1 MLQMIFAHRGASHQF
16 AEHTRAAYLQA
27 LVEGT
32 DGVECDV
39 HMTRDGQL
47 VCIHDSTLDRTS
59 NGTGD
64 VADHTLRELRALDFA
79 SWKGA
84 NIPPEFGG
92 IADQFL
98 SLGDLLELLLAA
110 GREVSL
116 AIELKHPSPFG
127 LKLEEKLIT
136 FLMQRGWDPESST
149 LANVSISFMS
159 FNPDSVKH
167 LLEKVPSHTV
177 CQLVSDVRPQ
187 ELRAELHLG
196 ALTAAAVIGLL
207 RRALNDGE
215 QNIDSHSA
223 GMAGPG
229 VDYVLAHPARVR
241 RWIAEGIRVRVW
253 TVDEPHDVDFM
264 RELGVQELTTNRP
277 AAVRAQ
283 LAVPPPAARI
293 QPAGSDC
300 D

>member
-1 MLQMIFAHRGASHQF
+1 MVYTIFAHRGASHQF

-27 LVEGT
+27 LAEGT

-39 HMTRDGQL
+39 HMTRDQQL
-47 VCIHDSTLDRTS
+47 VCIHDSSLDRTS
-59 NGTGD
+59 SGTGD
-64 VADHTLRELRALDFA
+64 VADHTLRDLRDLDFA

-84 NIPPEFGG
+84 TIPPEYGG

-136 FLMQRGWDPESST
+136 FLMKQGWDPVSST

-159 FNPDSVKH
+159 FNPDSVRH

-177 CQLVSDVRPQ
+177 CQLVSDVRPI

-229 VDYVLAHPARVR
+229 IDYVKTHPARVR
-241 RWIAEGIRVRVW
+241 RWLAEGIRLRVW
-253 TVDEPHDVDFM
+253 TVDDAADVELM
-264 RELGVQELTTNRP
+264 RELGIQEITTNRP

-283 LAVPPPAARI
+283 LDGTRQ
-293 QPAGSDC
+293 QP
-300 D
+300 

>member
-1 MLQMIFAHRGASHQF
+1 MQQTIFAHRGASHQF

-27 LVEGT
+27 LAEGA

-39 HMTRDGQL
+39 HMTRDEQL

-64 VADHTLRELRALDFA
+64 VADHTLRELRDLDFS

-84 NIPPEFGG
+84 GIPVEFGG
-92 IADQFL
+92 VADQFL
-98 SLGDLLELLLAA
+98 SLGDLLRLLLAA
-110 GREVSL
+110 GREVLL
-116 AIELKHPSPFG
+116 AIELKHPSPYG
-127 LKLEEKLIT
+127 LKLEEKLVT
-136 FLMQRGWDPESST
+136 FLMQQGWDPESST

-167 LLEKVPSHTV
+167 LLEKVPAHTV
-177 CQLVSDVRPQ
+177 CQLVSDVRPA

-196 ALTAAAVIGLL
+196 VLTAAAVIGLL

-215 QNIDSHSA
+215 QNIDSHAA

-229 VDYVLAHPARVR
+229 LDYVVAHPARVA
-241 RWIAEGIRVRVW
+241 RWIAEGIRLRVW
-253 TVDEPHDVDFM
+253 TVDEPDDVDLM
-264 RELGVQELTTNRP
+264 RLLGVHEITTNRP
-277 AAVRAQ
+277 AFVRAQ
-283 LAVPPPAARI
+283 LTRS
-293 QPAGSDC
+293 GLGG
-300 D
+300 

>member
-1 MLQMIFAHRGASHQF
+1 MLHTIFAHRGASYQF

-27 LVEGT
+27 LVEGA

-39 HMTRDGQL
+39 HMTRDEQL

-64 VADHTLRELRALDFA
+64 VADHTLRELRDLDFA
-79 SWKGA
+79 SWKGST
-84 NIPPEFGG
+84 IPPEFGG

-98 SLGDLLELLLAA
+98 SLADLLELLLAA

-127 LKLEEKLIT
+127 LKLEEKVVV
-136 FLMQRGWDPESST
+136 FLMKRGWDPESST

-177 CQLVSDVRPQ
+177 CQLVSDVRPA

-196 ALTAAAVIGLL
+196 ALTAAAVIRLL

-215 QNIDSHSA
+215 QNIDSHAA
-223 GMAGPG
+223 GIAGPG
-229 VDYVLAHPARVR
+229 VDYVTAHPARVR
-241 RWIAEGIRVRVW
+241 RWIAEGIRIRVW
-253 TVDEPHDVDFM
+253 TVDDPDDVELM
-264 RELGVQELTTNRP
+264 RELGVQEITTNRP

-283 LAVPPPAARI
+283 LTGPASTPRKRM
-293 QPAGSDC
+293 
-300 D
+300 

>member
-1 MLQMIFAHRGASHQF
+1 MHTIFAHRGASHQF

-27 LVEGT
+27 LVEEA

-39 HMTRDGQL
+39 HLTRDGQL

-64 VADHTLRELRALDFA
+64 VADHTLRELRTLDFA

-84 NIPPEFGG
+84 NIPAEFGG

-127 LKLEEKLIT
+127 LRLEEKLIA

-149 LANVSISFMS
+149 LANVNISFMS
-159 FNPDSVKH
+159 FSPDSVKH
-167 LLEKVPSHTV
+167 LLEKVPSYTV

-223 GMAGPG
+223 GVAGPG

-241 RWIAEGIRVRVW
+241 RWIAEGIRIRAW
-253 TVDEPHDVDFM
+253 TVDKPDDVEFM
-264 RELGVQELTTNRP
+264 RELGVQEITTNRP

-283 LAVPPPAARI
+283 LAKRTSGGEDPVCR
-293 QPAGSDC
+293 
-300 D
+300 